1 MLRAKLA
8 QRKKLLDSRDE
19 EEEEGT
25 TARDTWDTQP

>member
-19 EEEEGT
+19 EEEEG
-25 TARDTWDTQP
+25 AAAQDTWDTQP